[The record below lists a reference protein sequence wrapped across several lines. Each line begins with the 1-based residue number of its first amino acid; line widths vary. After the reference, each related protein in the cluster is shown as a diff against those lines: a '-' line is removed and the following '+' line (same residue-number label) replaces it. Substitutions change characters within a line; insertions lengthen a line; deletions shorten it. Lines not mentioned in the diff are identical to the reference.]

1 MLYNEPRPPIG
12 WQFSKPDMLQSVK
25 TTNVWL
31 PLQIELHFRPL
42 QTWSINWRGK
52 PIHSSINFSKPSRE
66 GIDVEQKG

>member
-52 PIHSSINFSKPSRE
+52 PIHIASTLVNQVGE
-66 GIDVEQKG
+66 GIVGQRD